1 MSKINLKIENSQ
13 KKKKRRDTTNFQL
26 FLLGLPGML
35 AVLIFN
41 YLPMFGIVIAFKKYN
56 PNRGIFGSPWNG
68 LDNFQFF
75 FTTPDAVRIIRN
87 TVLYSI
93 DYLFLGMVFSVLT
106 AILFYNISSR
116 KALKVYNTVMILPS
130 FVSMVLISYIV
141 YALLNPSMG
150 LLNKVLGMFGLPDS
164 IDWYS
169 KPDAWPFILT
179 IMKIWTSVGMGSII
193 YYAALMGID
202 ESLFEAAKVDGATRF
217 QQMWH
222 IAVPHLSAVIAIQL
236 ILGFGGIFSG
246 DFGLHYQLTRDVGI
260 LYPTTDII
268 NTYTFRGLKDGNM
281 SVSAAVGLVQSVM
294 GVIMVVAVNMIV
306 KKISPENSM
315 F

>member
-1 MSKINLKIENSQ
+1 MSKVNLKKSGSPRV
-13 KKKKRRDTTNFQL
+13 KKSKDTTNYQL

-35 AVLIFN
+35 AVLIFH
-41 YLPMFGIVIAFKKYN
+41 YLPMFGIIIAFKNYN
-56 PNRGIFGSPWNG
+56 PNKGIFGSAWNG

-106 AILFYNISSR
+106 AILFYNLTSR
-116 KALKVYNTVMILPS
+116 KALKVYNTIMILPS
-130 FVSMVLISYIV
+130 FVSMVLIAYIV
-141 YALLNPSMG
+141 YALLNPTMG
-150 LLNKVLGMFGLPDS
+150 LLNRALGLLGLPDH

-169 KPDAWPFILT
+169 TPEAWPFILT
-179 IMKIWTSVGMGSII
+179 IMKIWNSVGMGSII

-202 ESLFEAAKVDGATRF
+202 EGLFEAAEIDGATRF

-246 DFGLHYQLTRDVGI
+246 DFGLHYQLPRDVGI

-268 NTYTFRGLKDGNM
+268 NTYTFRGLKEGNM
-281 SVSAAVGLVQSVM
+281 AVSAAVGLVQSVM
-294 GVIMVVAVNMIV
+294 GVIMVVGVNMIV

>member
-1 MSKINLKIENSQ
+1 MSKVNLKKSGLPRARKN
-13 KKKKRRDTTNFQL
+13 RDTTNYQL

-35 AVLIFN
+35 AVLIFH
-41 YLPMFGIVIAFKKYN
+41 YLPMFGIIIAFKNYN
-56 PNRGIFGSPWNG
+56 PNKGIFGSAWNG

-106 AILFYNISSR
+106 AILFYNLTSR
-116 KALKVYNTVMILPS
+116 RALKVYNTVMILPS
-130 FVSMVLISYIV
+130 FVSMVLIAYIV

-150 LLNKVLGMFGLPDS
+150 LLNKVLGLLGLPDH

-169 KPDAWPFILT
+169 KPEAWPFILT
-179 IMKIWTSVGMGSII
+179 IMKIWNSVGMGSII

-202 ESLFEAAKVDGATRF
+202 EGLFEAADIDGATRF

-246 DFGLHYQLTRDVGI
+246 DFGLHYQLPRDVGI

-268 NTYTFRGLKDGNM
+268 NTYTFRGLKEGNM
-281 SVSAAVGLVQSVM
+281 AVSAAVGLVQSVM
-294 GVIMVVAVNMIV
+294 GVIMVVGVNMIV
-306 KKISPENSM
+306 RKISPENSM

>member
-1 MSKINLKIENSQ
+1 MSKINLKTDNLQ
-13 KKKKRRDTTNFQL
+13 KKKKRRDTTSFQL

-35 AVLIFN
+35 AVLIFH

-56 PNRGIFGSPWNG
+56 PNKGIFGSPWNG

-106 AILFYNISSR
+106 AILFYNIASR

-141 YALLNPSMG
+141 YALLNPTMG
-150 LLNKVLGMFGLPDS
+150 LLNRVLGRFGLPDS

-179 IMKIWTSVGMGSII
+179 IMKIWNSVGMGSII

-222 IAVPHLSAVIAIQL
+222 IAVPHLSAVVAIQL

-281 SVSAAVGLVQSVM
+281 SISAAVGLVQSVM

>member
-1 MSKINLKIENSQ
+1 MSKINLKTDNLQ
-13 KKKKRRDTTNFQL
+13 KKKKRRDTTSFQL
-26 FLLGLPGML
+26 FLLGFPGML
-35 AVLIFN
+35 AVLIFH

-56 PNRGIFGSPWNG
+56 PNKGIFGSPWNG

-106 AILFYNISSR
+106 AILFYNIASR

-141 YALLNPSMG
+141 YALLNPTMG
-150 LLNKVLGMFGLPDS
+150 LLNRVLGRFGLPDS

-179 IMKIWTSVGMGSII
+179 IMKIWNSVGMGSII

-281 SVSAAVGLVQSVM
+281 SISAAVGLVQSVM